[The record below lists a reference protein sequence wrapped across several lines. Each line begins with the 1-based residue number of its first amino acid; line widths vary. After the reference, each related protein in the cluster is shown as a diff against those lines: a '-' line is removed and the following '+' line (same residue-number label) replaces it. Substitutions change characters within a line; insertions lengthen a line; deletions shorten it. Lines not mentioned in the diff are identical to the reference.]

1 MKSLNAVAFVC
12 LSKEAKCLSHAVT
25 SSDTSCHISSN
36 YKRNTI
42 WGNTLTILRQNR
54 EHLYD
59 TIFDCVVSAWFL
71 FVKDQIIII
80 KKSCDNRLQDYNI
93 TLLLALLLA
102 VLLALRE
109 NKGVVCDTEEPQL
122 SNNSYLLWILS
133 FFQKCFFDRIQYF
146 WVLSNESIVHRK
158 CV

>member
-59 TIFDCVVSAWFL
+59 TIFDCVLSAWFL

-80 KKSCDNRLQDYNI
+80 KKSCDNRLQDYI

-122 SNNSYLLWILS
+122 SNNSYLLWVFL
-133 FFQKCFFDRIQYF
+133 FFKNVF
-146 WVLSNESIVHRK
+146 LTESNIFG
-158 CV
+158 CYQMNP